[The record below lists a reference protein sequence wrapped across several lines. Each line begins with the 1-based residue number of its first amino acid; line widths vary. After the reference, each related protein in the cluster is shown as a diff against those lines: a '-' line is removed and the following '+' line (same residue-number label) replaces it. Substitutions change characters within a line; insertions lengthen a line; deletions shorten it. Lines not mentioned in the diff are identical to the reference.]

1 MQINACGT
9 AESPEEVMERHS
21 VGVLSAAAEA
31 SVFTT
36 FVCAGE
42 LSSCRACLL
51 PKRSNRQTKPSKD
64 VQQSA
69 GKPCIFKM

>member
-21 VGVLSAAAEA
+21 DGVLSAEA

-42 LSSCRACLL
+42 ISSCRACLL
-51 PKRSNRQTKPSKD
+51 PKRSNRQIKPSED
-64 VQQSA
+64 VSSQRT
-69 GKPCIFKM
+69 